1 MENREDD
8 IKLLREL
15 FIDIDYEMVTNDR
28 DMNNSIIKSRL
39 KYIKSATKYIPL
51 TELYRLYKNITSVYE
66 ERRED
71 KHLEEIE
78 YNMIMYFIYLL
89 NTNIISED
97 KKEEL
102 VLNILFLYEMNLSN
116 LEVITKEN
124 DGKLRVYSY
133 TKKSSR
139 HIYDVR
145 EKIRALEKVNYSSKS
160 MLNVLLEN
168 IGIIMKAFNNILD
181 DDVKNLGMTRSKKRI
196 K

>member
-168 IGIIMKAFNNILD
+168 IGIIMKGFNNILD

>member
-168 IGIIMKAFNNILD
+168 IGIIMKGFNNILD
-181 DDVKNLGMTRSKKRI
+181 DDVKNLGMARSKKRI

>member
-28 DMNNSIIKSRL
+28 DMNNIIIKSRL

-168 IGIIMKAFNNILD
+168 IGIIMKGFNNILD

>member
-15 FIDIDYEMVTNDR
+15 FIDIDYEMVINDR

-39 KYIKSATKYIPL
+39 KYIKNATKYIPL
-51 TELYRLYKNITSVYE
+51 TKLYRLYKNIISVYE
-66 ERRED
+66 ERIED

-89 NTNIISED
+89 NTNILSED

-102 VLNILFLYEMNLSN
+102 VFNILFLYESNLSN
-116 LEVITKEN
+116 LEVIRKEN

-133 TKKSSR
+133 TEKSSR
-139 HIYDVR
+139 HIYDAR
-145 EKIRALEKVNYSSKS
+145 EEIKALEKVNYSSKS
-160 MLNVLLEN
+160 MLNVLLDN
-168 IGIIMKAFNNILD
+168 IEIIMKGFNNILD
-181 DDVKNLGMTRSKKRI
+181 DDVRNLGMTRSKKRI

>member
-1 MENREDD
+1 MKNREDD

-51 TELYRLYKNITSVYE
+51 TKLYRLYKNITSVYK
-66 ERRED
+66 ERQKD

-102 VLNILFLYEMNLSN
+102 VLNILFLYERNLSN

-133 TKKSSR
+133 TEKSSR

-168 IGIIMKAFNNILD
+168 IGTIMKGFNNILD

>member
-51 TELYRLYKNITSVYE
+51 TKLYRLYKNITSVYE

-78 YNMIMYFIYLL
+78 YNMIMYL
-89 NTNIISED
+89 
-97 KKEEL
+97 
-102 VLNILFLYEMNLSN
+102 
-116 LEVITKEN
+116 
-124 DGKLRVYSY
+124 
-133 TKKSSR
+133 
-139 HIYDVR
+139 
-145 EKIRALEKVNYSSKS
+145 
-160 MLNVLLEN
+160 
-168 IGIIMKAFNNILD
+168 
-181 DDVKNLGMTRSKKRI
+181 
-196 K
+196 